1 MHKDLK
7 SQPKCDGRS
16 HASSHLWITC
26 GLDYVN
32 HNAQRFPFLNSVKM
46 VSFIFLLLPTGSA
59 LLLTKLPFECFQCQI
74 TLFFKIQPL
83 LPDLALEI

>member
-1 MHKDLK
+1 MAEVMLIPICG
-7 SQPKCDGRS
+7 SR
-16 HASSHLWITC
+16 

-32 HNAQRFPFLNSVKM
+32 HSAQQFPFLNSVKM

-59 LLLTKLPFECFQCQI
+59 LLLIKLPFECFQCQI

-83 LPDLALEI
+83 LPDLELEI